1 MIISASRR
9 TDLPTYYSDWFLHRL
24 REGYVCVRNP
34 MNFHQVSQIP
44 LTPDVVDGIVF
55 WTKNPIPMLPKLDQL
70 KDYPYY
76 FQFTLNAYGP
86 DVEAH
91 VPSKNA
97 QIIPAFQALS
107 RKIGAERVIWRYD
120 PILLTPRYTVDYH
133 VRYFEEIAKR
143 LAGYTH
149 KCVISFLDLYGS
161 TKRGMSGLSLLPL
174 GEGEM
179 TELAARLAEIAG
191 RYRLTMES
199 CAEKIDLSRFGIAHG
214 HCVDRRLFEQLLGQP
229 LALEKDPGQRPECGC
244 MASIDVGMYDTCG
257 NGCAYCYATHSAAT
271 AARRI
276 GAHDPRS
283 PLLFGT
289 LTPEDKITL
298 RKVCSCKRGQVSL
311 FD

>member
-91 VPSKNA
+91 VPSKSA
-97 QIIPAFQALS
+97 LIIPAFQALS
-107 RKIGAERVIWRYD
+107 RQIGAERVIWRYD

-143 LAGYTH
+143 LSGYTH

-161 TKRGMSGLSLLPL
+161 TKRGMSHLALLPL
-174 GEGEM
+174 GEEEM
-179 TELAARLAEIAG
+179 AELAARHG
-191 RYRLTMES
+191 R
-199 CAEKIDLSRFGIAHG
+199 
-214 HCVDRRLFEQLLGQP
+214 
-229 LALEKDPGQRPECGC
+229 
-244 MASIDVGMYDTCG
+244 
-257 NGCAYCYATHSAAT
+257 N
-271 AARRI
+271 
-276 GAHDPRS
+276 
-283 PLLFGT
+283 
-289 LTPEDKITL
+289 
-298 RKVCSCKRGQVSL
+298 RGQIPPRNRIVRGKDRPVALRNRARALRRPPPVRAAPRAAAGAGEGSRPAA
-311 FD
+311 